1 MNKKNE
7 DLISIIIPVY
17 NVEDYLERCI
27 NSIINQTYKNLEII
41 IVDYES
47 TDNSWKICDE
57 LSKKDLRIKI
67 IHKENGGMEEFYNM
81 L

>member
-1 MNKKNE
+1 M
-7 DLISIIIPVY
+7 
-17 NVEDYLERCI
+17 EDYLERCI